1 MLKRIAVSLFIG
13 ALCGAII
20 GAAGFALSER
30 VFGRG
35 IGMLGN
41 SPSLGALIGAVY
53 LGTGGGVIG
62 AIIGIADLNVS
73 MSVVI
78 GSIGGALF
86 VIWDMWRS
94 DARYFY
100 ESGYFD
106 RQMFFSDI
114 VQWMTL
120 VLGSALVGVA
130 VSVLQRKVSGKE
142 K

>member
-1 MLKRIAVSLFIG
+1 MLKRTAVALLVG

-53 LGTGGGVIG
+53 LGACGGIVG
-62 AIIGIADLNVS
+62 AIIGIADLNAS
-73 MSVVI
+73 MSAVI
-78 GSIGGALF
+78 GSLCGALS
-86 VIWDMWRS
+86 VIWGMWRS
-94 DARYFY
+94 ETRYFY

-114 VQWMTL
+114 VRWMTL
-120 VLGSALVGVA
+120 VLGLALVGVA
-130 VSVLQRKVSGKE
+130 VSVLQRKGSGKE